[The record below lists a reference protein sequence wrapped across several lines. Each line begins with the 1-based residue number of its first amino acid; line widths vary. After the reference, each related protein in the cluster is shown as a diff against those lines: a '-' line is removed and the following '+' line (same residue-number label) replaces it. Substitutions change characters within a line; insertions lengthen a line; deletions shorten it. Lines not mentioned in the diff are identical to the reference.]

1 MILLKLQKKNEII
14 TSLDVWLG
22 EKNKV
27 GAIVANDVYI
37 TVPKRKKGTIKTLV
51 EYTGPIQSPIA
62 KGDKLGLLKI
72 YVAGELIKTID
83 ILSSEDVR
91 KANIFLRLF
100 KSFNF
105 LVWGDV

>member
-1 MILLKLQKKNEII
+1 MQKKNEII
-14 TSLDVWLG
+14 TNLDVWLG

-27 GAIVANDVYI
+27 GATVANDIYI
-37 TVPKRKKGTIKTLV
+37 TIPKRKKGSVKTLV
-51 EYTGPIQSPIA
+51 EYNGPIQSPIA

-72 YVAGELIKTID
+72 YVAGELINTID
-83 ILSSEDVR
+83 ILSSEDIK

-105 LVWGDV
+105 LVWGDA